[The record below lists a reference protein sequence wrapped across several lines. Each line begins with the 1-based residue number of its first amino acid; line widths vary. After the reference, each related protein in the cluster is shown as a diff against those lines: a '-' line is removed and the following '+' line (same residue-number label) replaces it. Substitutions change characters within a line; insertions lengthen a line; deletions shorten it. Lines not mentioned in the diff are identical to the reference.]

1 MKNIGARMETLRN
14 DMNLT
19 PQAVSS
25 YLDIP
30 TEELLDMENG
40 QKNITLSVLTSY
52 AHYSDVVKVIC
63 FAGVKNS
70 TLQHLHLEA
79 AALKLTTYKELQA

>member
-1 MKNIGARMETLRN
+1 MNNIGARMKTLRN

-30 TEELLDMENG
+30 TEDLLDM
-40 QKNITLSVLTSY
+40 
-52 AHYSDVVKVIC
+52 
-63 FAGVKNS
+63 
-70 TLQHLHLEA
+70 
-79 AALKLTTYKELQA
+79 

>member
-25 YLDIP
+25 YLHIP
-30 TEELLDMENG
+30 TEDLLEMENG
-40 QKNITLSVLTSY
+40 KKNINLSVLSY
-52 AHYSDVVKVIC
+52 AHYSDVVKVIY
-63 FAGVKNS
+63 FAEVKNL
-70 TLQHLHLEA
+70 TQQYLHLEA
-79 AALKLTTYKELQA
+79 SSSKQMTCRELQA